1 MGFVHPPSNGGT
13 TDGHGVMLATAVAAL
28 PTGPGWAFEFKWDG
42 VRALLDISE
51 HGTRIYGRNGN
62 DITEGYPELMALGAD
77 VGDGLFDGEIVALTN
92 GRPSFEALQRR
103 MHVRG
108 AAVADLVR
116 EVPVTFIAFDLL
128 RRYGV
133 DLRARSYVERRAT
146 LDRWIAA
153 HPEWT
158 LSPYFDDGAATE
170 AAARQH
176 ELEGVVAKRLAST
189 YRPGVRS
196 PDWQKLRFV
205 RTGDFVVVGWE
216 SSAEHPG
223 LLSSLVLAEFRGG
236 ALVHVGKVGSGLDLR
251 TTTSLQKEL
260 KARPTSVLAGPVPAS
275 IGGRRVRWVEPDA
288 VVEVRFTERTEDG
301 KLRHPVFLRVRT
313 DKTVSDAES
322 SGDGGE

>member
-1 MGFVHPPSNGGT
+1 
-13 TDGHGVMLATAVAAL
+13 MLATAVSEL
-28 PTGPGWAFEFKWDG
+28 PSGPGWAFEFKWDG

-51 HGTRIYGRNGN
+51 NGTRIYGRNGN
-62 DITEGYPELMALGAD
+62 DITEGYPELLGLSAD
-77 VGDGLFDGEIVALTN
+77 VGDGLFDGEIVAMSN

-108 AAVADLVR
+108 AAVAGLVR

-146 LDRWIAA
+146 LDRWVAA

-176 ELEGVVAKRLAST
+176 RLEGVVAKRLAST
-189 YRPGVRS
+189 YRAGLRS

-205 RTGDFVVVGWE
+205 RSGDFVVVGWE
-216 SSAEHPG
+216 YSPDHPG
-223 LLSSLVLAEFRGG
+223 VLSSLVLAEFSNG
-236 ALVHVGKVGSGLDLR
+236 ALVHVGKVGSGLDQR
-251 TTTSLQKEL
+251 TASSLQKQL
-260 KARPTSVLAGPVPAS
+260 VTRADSVVPGPVPAS
-275 IGGRRVRWVEPDA
+275 VGGRSVTWVEPA
-288 VVEVRFTERTEDG
+288 VVVEVQFTERTEDR
-301 KLRHPVFLRVRT
+301 KLRHPVFLRVRA
-313 DKTVSDAES
+313 DKHVSEA
-322 SGDGGE
+322 GGE

>member
-1 MGFVHPPSNGGT
+1 
-13 TDGHGVMLATAVAAL
+13 MLATAVTEL

-42 VRALLDISE
+42 VRALVDVSE
-51 HGTRIYGRNGN
+51 HGTRVYGRNGN

-77 VGDGLFDGEIVALTN
+77 VGDGLFDGEIVALAN

-133 DLRARSYVERRAT
+133 DLRPRSYVERRAT
-146 LDRWIAA
+146 LDRWVAA
-153 HPEWT
+153 HEEWT

-170 AAARQH
+170 AAAREH
-176 ELEGVVAKRLAST
+176 RLEGVVAKRLAST
-189 YRPGVRS
+189 YRAGVRS

-205 RTGDFVVVGWE
+205 HSGDFVIVGWE
-216 SSAEHPG
+216 ASAEHPG
-223 LLSSLVLAEFRGG
+223 VLSSLVLAENREG

-251 TTTSLQKEL
+251 TASSLQEQ
-260 KARPTSVLAGPVPAS
+260 SVTRNNPPVAGPVPVS
-275 IGGRRVRWVEPDA
+275 IGGRSVTWVEPDV
-288 VVEVRFTERTEDG
+288 VVEVQFTERTNDG

-313 DKTVSDAES
+313 DKTASEA
-322 SGDGGE
+322 GGE